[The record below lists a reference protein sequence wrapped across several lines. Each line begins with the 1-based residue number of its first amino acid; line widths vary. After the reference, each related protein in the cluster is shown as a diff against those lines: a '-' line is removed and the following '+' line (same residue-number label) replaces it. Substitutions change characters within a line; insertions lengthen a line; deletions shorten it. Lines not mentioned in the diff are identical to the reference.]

1 MCLKSSFVYK
11 INAYRGTTTF
21 KKMLSFEVDSL
32 EDNLSWTIS
41 GSVLFS
47 QRMLPFQELKEG
59 LPKKCDLRRPSN
71 DTDLQTCLC
80 VCVCVCVC
88 VWQKER
94 ERLEVG
100 VKERWENQIWDNNSN
115 MNNNSFESACYCFKH
130 FTCISS
136 LSITKYLIK

>member
-41 GSVLFS
+41 GSVLLS

-88 VWQKER
+88 VYDRRR
-94 ERLEVG
+94 ERDWRWG
-100 VKERWENQIWDNNSN
+100 WKRGERIRYEIIIAIWIAIVLNLHVTASSTLPALAHWASQN
-115 MNNNSFESACYCFKH
+115 
-130 FTCISS
+130 IS
-136 LSITKYLIK
+136 

>member
-11 INAYRGTTTF
+11 INAYRVTTTF

-71 DTDLQTCLC
+71 DTDLQTC
-80 VCVCVCVC
+80 VCVRARVCMTE
-88 VWQKER
+88 KER

-100 VKERWENQIWDNNSN
+100 VKER
-115 MNNNSFESACYCFKH
+115 
-130 FTCISS
+130 
-136 LSITKYLIK
+136 

>member
-71 DTDLQTCLC
+71 DTDLQTC

-115 MNNNSFESACYCFKH
+115 MNSNSFESACYCFKH

>member
-11 INAYRGTTTF
+11 INAYRVTTTF

-71 DTDLQTCLC
+71 DTDLQTC
-80 VCVCVCVC
+80 VCVCACVYDREG
-88 VWQKER
+88 ER
-94 ERLEVG
+94 EIGGGGEREV
-100 VKERWENQIWDNNSN
+100 R
-115 MNNNSFESACYCFKH
+115 ESDMRY
-130 FTCISS
+130 
-136 LSITKYLIK
+136 